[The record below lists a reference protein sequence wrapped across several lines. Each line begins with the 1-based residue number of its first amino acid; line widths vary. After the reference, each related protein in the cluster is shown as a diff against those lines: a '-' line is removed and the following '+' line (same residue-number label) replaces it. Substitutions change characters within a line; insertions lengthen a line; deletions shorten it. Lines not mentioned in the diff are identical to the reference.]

1 MLRKVLREVESVRE
15 LLREDLREPIGGPT
29 GPRRPV
35 KKSGETFENLK
46 NIKENNGNLYK
57 S

>member
-29 GPRRPV
+29 SPRRAV

>member
-1 MLRKVLREVESVRE
+1 MLRKVLQEVGSVRE

-29 GPRRPV
+29 GPRRAV
-35 KKSGETFENLK
+35 KKSGVTFENLK

>member
-29 GPRRPV
+29 GPHRAV